1 MADLD
6 RDEVWNNRAA
16 QIRHFCVERGITK
29 LLHFTRIENLR
40 SILREGLLSRET
52 LDSRGQQYCFN
63 DQDRVDDY
71 KNAVCL
77 SISFPNYRMFYSIR
91 EEKKGEEVNDA
102 YWTVLLLDAEVLW
115 ELDCAFCQENASS
128 NRVRHI
134 PLEDRKRPDALRDLF
149 QKEFHND
156 TKVILRQSLAIPR
169 YFPTNPQAEILVFER
184 ISTGYINEIV
194 FWDFATL
201 GQWKSDSPATYT
213 QRLYADSDYFY
224 PRCDYRFWT
233 RDGLDSDD
241 EIFSEH
247 IIEDDIPF

>member
-1 MADLD
+1 M
-6 RDEVWNNRAA
+6 RYI
-16 QIRHFCVERGITK
+16 Q
-29 LLHFTRIENLR
+29 
-40 SILREGLLSRET
+40 
-52 LDSRGQQYCFN
+52 
-63 DQDRVDDY
+63 
-71 KNAVCL
+71 
-77 SISFPNYRMFYSIR
+77 
-91 EEKKGEEVNDA
+91 
-102 YWTVLLLDAEVLW
+102 
-115 ELDCAFCQENASS
+115 
-128 NRVRHI
+128 
-134 PLEDRKRPDALRDLF
+134 LEDWKKPDALQGLF
-149 QKEFHND
+149 VEVYHNVGGKENS
-156 TKVILRQSLAIPR
+156 RQSLAVPT